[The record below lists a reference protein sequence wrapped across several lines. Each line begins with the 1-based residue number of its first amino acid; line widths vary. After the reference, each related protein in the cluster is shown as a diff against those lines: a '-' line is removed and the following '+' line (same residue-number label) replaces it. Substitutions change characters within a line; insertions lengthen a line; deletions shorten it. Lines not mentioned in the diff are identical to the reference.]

1 MSRTS
6 SPSRRK
12 TDLALKAPVR
22 QNLPNR
28 VRASGPWRSYPGK
41 PDNPHPSPNAHTLP
55 AHRFLVEGVFDMRDS
70 LRKHGSDL

>member
-1 MSRTS
+1 MSIGGRMRKRETQ
-6 SPSRRK
+6 RGRK

-41 PDNPHPSPNAHTLP
+41 PDNSMKRSSNT
-55 AHRFLVEGVFDMRDS
+55 
-70 LRKHGSDL
+70 